1 MKHGLKRVLCI
12 LLSLG
17 LILPTVGMTALAE
30 VPTSYA
36 FDAKDVSVN
45 KTNTA
50 ILNLPEFISFAS
62 QNGATADKAK
72 VYKQTNVFGLTD
84 GEAAVEF
91 VAREERKNN
100 TDFKMKNIEFEA
112 DGDFYV
118 TMNFYMGDARDAD
131 LLVVNGQYS
140 GYNVTSDGSV
150 AATKSNINSRMYM
163 RGNEYIQAN
172 QTGNQWAYYGKGNWY
187 RYTLAAK
194 LKNDDSG
201 NYEVTAYLDDS
212 DLTQYYTN
220 SVASKAG
227 SLSKG
232 ETDKNVKI
240 NEFGFTTNWI
250 SGTTDYSGLP
260 QWWLVKDMKLVKGTY
275 DPAKSNADITS
286 SAYTVQSGSFAKAAA
301 DPRESFVKGVPAN
314 TNVSAFLANITTK
327 DTGASK
333 KVVKIA
339 DDSKATTV
347 MEDGAIVTSDMY
359 LLVTTSDGSMKLY
372 DIEAETDAS
381 LLPTVSSN
389 EAYPAYVVDSSAKTI
404 SIPDTTAAK
413 LKARV
418 TAGEGTTL
426 KVVNSNGYEVDDSES
441 VSADMLLV
449 AVKDNMSEEFTLKIE
464 NNTDFYARMGDTAQ
478 VTDRTY
484 TNPGT
489 RVEYNGTTWEHEEKS
504 SDTDGDG
511 IIAWQNQGQW
521 PLYAVSYKSGTP
533 GLGALSYDA
542 AGNKVTP
549 EAGAYYSLYHEKIP
563 GTDIS
568 AFKAEHSSGSKGW
581 ARQVSE
587 ENIQG
592 SKTALDKTIVN
603 YKLYLHEN
611 SAGTFEL
618 THRYGETAAK
628 VNYGISVGFVN
639 GEIRLGTDAQSTV
652 GFTAGTQ
659 IGDNTYEKEK
669 MYDVAIVYE
678 TPDGTSENLVVEG
691 IYVDKTK
698 IYPLGE
704 ETGVFAK
711 TGITP
716 TGLYQ
721 FEFQTLGTAYW
732 GDIQIYMADDYN
744 PNSGVVAEE
753 ADLTITSDEV
763 VIDAA
768 KTSIYGWNDL
778 ATVAD
783 LKNAI
788 DSDMTCEVAVLDIT
802 GSSELADTDSL
813 EMGMFFKVT
822 DKNYPENTVYY
833 ALKNNTE
840 DTGTQIKID
849 NGKIYATREILVY
862 SKENPEKDMT
872 LVLAVYENGTKKLV
886 DVKYENAVVEAA
898 GDYDFAVEIED
909 YDDSKYTYK
918 AFMWDM
924 GKLSPHEDVIEKPA
938 Q

>member
-118 TMNFYMGDARDAD
+118 TMNFYMGDARDTD
-131 LLVVNGQYS
+131 ILVVNGQYS
-140 GYNVTSDGSV
+140 GYQVSTSDGSL

-163 RGNEYIQAN
+163 VGNENIQAN
-172 QTGNQWAYYGKGNWY
+172 TTSSNQWAYYGKGNWY
-187 RYTLAAK
+187 RYTIAAT
-194 LKNDDSG
+194 LKDDDSG

-212 DLTQYYTN
+212 NLTQYYTN
-220 SVASKAG
+220 KTALKAN
-227 SLSKG
+227 SMLKG
-232 ETDKNVKI
+232 ETDKDVII
-240 NEFGFTTNWI
+240 NEFGFSTNYA

-314 TNVSAFLANITTK
+314 TNVSAFLANITTE

-359 LLVTTSDGSMKLY
+359 LLVTTTDGSMKLY

-449 AVKDNMSEEFTLKIE
+449 AVKGDLSEEYSLVIE
-464 NNTDFYARMGDTAQ
+464 KNTDFFKRMANDTNFTNRIDDTTKPLLKYVYSSSSSSWTLDNSSANTSGRVLTFGTTKGSTDAWNYNIGSTAQ
-478 VTDRTY
+478 TPADSSTY
-484 TNPGT
+484 MLTASRMPTSNAIAMKSENTAGT
-489 RVEYNGTTWEHEEKS
+489 WFQHTM
-504 SDTDGDG
+504 
-511 IIAWQNQGQW
+511 
-521 PLYAVSYKSGTP
+521 
-533 GLGALSYDA
+533 
-542 AGNKVTP
+542 
-549 EAGAYYSLYHEKIP
+549 
-563 GTDIS
+563 
-568 AFKAEHSSGSKGW
+568 
-581 ARQVSE
+581 SE
-587 ENIQG
+587 QMQG
-592 SKTALDKTIVN
+592 SKEKRDKTIIK
-603 YKLYLHEN
+603 YKLQVAEN
-611 SAGTFEL
+611 SAAILRLAHYTGEL
-618 THRYGETAAK
+618 TGTSNSAAF
-628 VNYGISVGFVN
+628 GDHIGFVN
-639 GEIRLGTDAQSTV
+639 GNIRLGANVTSKGYLSANM
-652 GFTAGTQ
+652 GTS
-659 IGDNTYEKEK
+659 IGTYNPGQE
-669 MYDVAIVYE
+669 YDVTIVQT
-678 TPDGTSENLVVEG
+678 TPNGEKNVTIEG
-691 IYVDKTK
+691 IYIDGNK
-698 IYPLGE
+698 IYPTAE
-704 ETGVFAK
+704 TTGVLENASANYGFYRFY
-711 TGITP
+711 
-716 TGLYQ
+716 LQ
-721 FEFQTLGTAYW
+721 NFGTVYW

-753 ADLTITSDEV
+753 ADLTITSDKV

-898 GDYDFAVEIED
+898 GDYEFAVEIED